1 MIIYGSSFSPFV
13 RKLLA
18 YCEERGIAFE
28 LKSVGIG
35 DPDPGFGRASPLKKM
50 PAIDDDG
57 FGLADSSAIIHY
69 LEARDGPSGLIP
81 AEAQARG
88 RTIWFEEFADT
99 VMGAC
104 IGAMFFNRVVAPK
117 FLGREGDLAAAD
129 AAEADLWPKL
139 CDYLQGELATK
150 DGGVREFLVGDA
162 LTLADLAVGSALH
175 NLDHAGAKWCDGHEA
190 VAAYYAAIKQ
200 RPSFAKWTAKEF
212 AILAA

>member
-18 YCEERGIAFE
+18 YCEERGVAFE

-57 FGLADSSAIIHY
+57 FSLADSSAIIHY

-81 AEAQARG
+81 ADAQACG
-88 RTIWFEEFADT
+88 RTIWFEEYADT

-104 IGAMFFNRVVAPK
+104 IGAMFFHRVVAPK

-129 AAEADLWPKL
+129 AAEADLWPKI
-139 CDYLQGELATK
+139 CNYLQGELA
-150 DGGVREFLVGDA
+150 DGREFLVGDA

-175 NLDHAGAKWCDGHEA
+175 NIDHAGAKYCDGHGAVEA
-190 VAAYYAAIKQ
+190 YFERIKA
-200 RPSFAKWTAKEF
+200 RDSFAKWTAKEY
-212 AILAA
+212 AILAG

>member
-18 YCEERGIAFE
+18 YCEERGVAFK
-28 LKSVGIG
+28 LQAVGFG
-35 DPDPGFGRASPLKKM
+35 DPDPGYRAASPLGKM

-81 AEAQARG
+81 QEARARG

-99 VMGAC
+99 VMGQC

-117 FLGREGDLAAAD
+117 FLRREGDMAAAD
-129 AAEADLWPKL
+129 AAEAEQWPKI
-139 CDYLQGELATK
+139 CDYLQDELV
-150 DGGVREFLVGDA
+150 DGREFLVGDT

-175 NLDHAGAKWCDGHEA
+175 NLEHAGAAWCAGHEA
-190 VAAYYAAIKQ
+190 VAAYYEAIKQ

-212 AILAA
+212 AMLAG